1 MMGKLDFNNKWIVVT
16 GASSGLG
23 EALAIKLAS
32 KEGAN
37 LIIAARRKEKL
48 DSLKSRIQSE
58 FKREVI
64 VIESDLSDPG
74 SVENLFRESTGKKE
88 VFGIINNAGMTDF
101 NPADIKDFEK
111 YEKIIEV
118 NLKALIK
125 LSLLFLDYFKK
136 KGEGAILNITSMGAF
151 FPLVYQGAYTASKHG
166 AQVFTEILSKE
177 NNGENITISSFAPG
191 GIATEMLSNSGLDKL
206 RGSDDFFN
214 WSAEKVAEKAI
225 SSFKRKKLLG
235 VPGFVYKLMLFL
247 KRFMSKKALLKAA
260 ERTYRKK

>member
-1 MMGKLDFNNKWIVVT
+1 MT

-23 EALAIKLAS
+23 KALAIKLAS

-37 LIIAARRKEKL
+37 LIITARRKERL
-48 DSLKSRIQSE
+48 DSLKSRIENE
-58 FKREVI
+58 FSREVI
-64 VIESDLSDPG
+64 VVESDLSNPD
-74 SVENLFRESTGKKE
+74 SVENLFRVSTSEKE
-88 VFGIINNAGMTDF
+88 IFGIINNAGMTDF
-101 NPADIKDFEK
+101 NPADIKDYEK

-118 NLKALIK
+118 NLKSLMR
-125 LSLLFLDYFKK
+125 LSLMFLDYFKE

-177 NNGENITISSFAPG
+177 NSEKNITISSFAPG

-225 SSFKRKKLLG
+225 TAFKKKKLLS
-235 VPGFVYKLMLFL
+235 VPGLVYKLGLIL
-247 KRFMSKKALLKAA
+247 KRILPRKTLLYFLEKS
-260 ERTYRKK
+260 YRKK

>member
-1 MMGKLDFNNKWIVVT
+1 MGKIDFKEKWIVVT

-23 EALAIKLAS
+23 EALALELAS

-37 LIIAARRKEKL
+37 LIITARRKERL
-48 DSLKSRIQSE
+48 DSLKSRIEDE

-64 VIESDLSDPG
+64 VIESDLSDPE
-74 SVENLFRESTGKKE
+74 SVKNLFSESTTQKDI
-88 VFGIINNAGMTDF
+88 FAIINNAGMTDF
-101 NPADIKDFEK
+101 NPADIKDYEK

-118 NLKALIK
+118 NLKSLMR
-125 LSLLFLDYFKK
+125 LSLMFLDYFKK
-136 KGEGAILNITSMGAF
+136 RGEGAILNITSMGAF

-177 NNGENITISSFAPG
+177 NKNKNITISSFAPG

-206 RGSDDFFN
+206 RGADDPFN

-225 SSFKRKKLLG
+225 RSFKKGKLLSI
-235 VPGFVYKLMLFL
+235 PGFVYNFGLIL
-247 KRFMSKKALLKAA
+247 KRILPRKTLLYFLEKS
-260 ERTYRKK
+260 YRKK

>member
-1 MMGKLDFNNKWIVVT
+1 MGKIDFENKWVVVT

-23 EALAIKLAS
+23 EALAIELAS
-32 KEGAN
+32 KEKAN
-37 LIIAARRKEKL
+37 LVITARRKERL
-48 DSLKSRIQSE
+48 EDLRSRIEKE
-58 FKREVI
+58 FGREVV
-64 VIESDLSDPG
+64 VISSDLSDPE
-74 SVENLFRESTGKKE
+74 SVKNLFDESTSQKE
-88 VFGIINNAGMTDF
+88 IFAIINNAGMTDF

-118 NLKALIK
+118 NMKVPIR

-191 GIATEMLSNSGLDKL
+191 GIATEMLSSSGLDKL

-225 SSFKRKKLLG
+225 SSFKRKKLLS
-235 VPGFVYKLMLFL
+235 VPGLVYKLGLIL
-247 KRFMSKKALLKAA
+247 KRILPRTVLLHFLEKS
-260 ERTYRKK
+260 YRKK

>member
-1 MMGKLDFNNKWIVVT
+1 MGKIDFENKWVVVT

-23 EALAIKLAS
+23 EALAIELAS
-32 KEGAN
+32 KEKAN
-37 LIIAARRKEKL
+37 LVITARRKERL
-48 DSLKSRIQSE
+48 EDLRSRIEKE
-58 FKREVI
+58 FGREVV
-64 VIESDLSDPG
+64 VISSDLSDPE
-74 SVENLFRESTGKKE
+74 SVKNLFDESTSQKE
-88 VFGIINNAGMTDF
+88 IFAIINNAGMTDF

-118 NLKALIK
+118 NLKSLMR
-125 LSLLFLDYFKK
+125 LSLMFLDYFKT

-191 GIATEMLSNSGLDKL
+191 GIATEMLSSSGLDKL

-225 SSFKRKKLLG
+225 SSFKRKKLLS
-235 VPGFVYKLMLFL
+235 VPGLVYKLGLIL
-247 KRFMSKKALLKAA
+247 KRILPRKVLLHFLEKS
-260 ERTYRKK
+260 YRKK

>member
-1 MMGKLDFNNKWIVVT
+1 MGKLDFKNKWLVVT

-23 EALAIKLAS
+23 EALALELAS

-37 LIIAARRKEKL
+37 LIITARRKEKL
-48 DSLKSRIQSE
+48 DSLKSRIESE

-64 VIESDLSDPG
+64 VIESDLSDPK
-74 SVENLFRESTGKKE
+74 SVENLFRESTGKRE
-88 VFGIINNAGMTDF
+88 IFGIINNAGMTDF

-118 NLKALIK
+118 NMKAPIK

-177 NNGENITISSFAPG
+177 NSGENITISSFAPG

-214 WSAEKVAEKAI
+214 WSAERVAAKAI
-225 SSFKRKKLLG
+225 KSFKKKKLLG
-235 VPGFVYKLMLFL
+235 IPGFVYKLMLFL
-247 KRFMSKKALLKAA
+247 KRFMPKKALLKAA